1 MDDGFRAGMVAIAG
15 RPNVGK
21 STLLNCLVGQ
31 KISITSRRPQTT
43 RYRVL
48 GILTRP
54 GAQFVFVDTPGLQ
67 GHHGS
72 QLNRAMNETVA
83 ATLAAV
89 DAIVVVVEAL
99 RFGVEDRRVLA
110 QIPSGVKVV
119 LAINQVDRLDRRDDL
134 LPFMQQ
140 CAQARSFEAIVP
152 LSAKTGEQTAVLLDE
167 LEKLLPHAPALYGED
182 EITDRS
188 ERFLAAE
195 LIREKLFRLLGA
207 EVPYATAVEIE
218 RFETVTDGGHPG
230 GLRRIHA
237 AVLVDKPGQKAIVIG
252 QGGAKL
258 KDIATQARQDMEK
271 LFGGKVF
278 LEVWVKVK
286 AGWMNDAAILK
297 RLGYD

>member
-1 MDDGFRAGMVAIAG
+1 METEFRAGMVAIVG

-21 STLLNCLVGQ
+21 STLVNQLVGQ

-43 RYRVL
+43 RHRIL

-54 GAQFVFVDTPGLQ
+54 RVQFVFVDTPGLQ
-67 GHHGS
+67 AHHGS
-72 QLNRAMNETVA
+72 QLNRAMNEAVTSS
-83 ATLAAV
+83 LASV
-89 DAIVVVVEAL
+89 DAIVVVLEAL
-99 RFGVEDRRVLA
+99 RFNQEDRRVLA
-110 QIPSGVKVV
+110 QIPAGAKVV
-119 LAINQVDRLDRRDDL
+119 LAINQVDRVDRRDEL

-140 CAQARSFEAIVP
+140 CAQAYSFEAIVP
-152 LSAKTGEQTAVLLDE
+152 LSAKTGEQTSVLLDE
-167 LEKLLPHAPALYGED
+167 LERLLPHASALYGED

-195 LIREKLFRLLGA
+195 LVREKLFRLLGA

-218 RFETVTDGGHPG
+218 RFETASDG
-230 GLRRIHA
+230 GLRRVHA
-237 AVLVDKPGQKAIVIG
+237 AILVDKPGQKAIVIG

-286 AGWMNDAAILK
+286 AGWMNDAAVLK